1 MTTTRPN
8 RWVLLKITTDEEVFY
23 RVFAMWR
30 GGYLDGDSW
39 RINSGVTRVEETDD
53 SFLFY
58 GLSGSIYECAKG
70 AYGLTAYGASVLSGV
85 LKDGVEIMPE
95 DTDWLSLIE

>member
-1 MTTTRPN
+1 MNTYPY
-8 RWVLLKITTDEEVFY
+8 RWVILKIAADDRPLY
-23 RVFAMWR
+23 RVFAMWS

-53 SFLFY
+53 AFLFH

-70 AYGLTAYGASVLSGV
+70 AYGLTAYGSAVISQWLA
-85 LKDGVEIMPE
+85 DGVQVMPE
-95 DTDWLSLIE
+95 DTDWVALFE